1 MNMSEVVEIAE
12 EKHAEPWLLMLSES
26 KPPIANSPFSP
37 NLPPAILAKNRCH
50 FDISKIQN
58 LTGWKP
64 KYDKITADEVK
75 TVVEDFRKD
84 GVWPNAPAR
93 KK

>member
-1 MNMSEVVEIAE
+1 MSEVVEIAE
-12 EKHAEPWLLMLSES
+12 ERHSEPWLQMLSES

-50 FDISKIQN
+50 FDISKIEK

-64 KYDKITADEVK
+64 KFAKITVEEVK
-75 TVVEDFRKD
+75 KCVEEFKKD
-84 GVWPNAPAR
+84 GVWPNAAPR